1 MNYIVVDLE
10 WNQSPYGKGTEIK
23 EIPFE
28 IIEIGAVKLNENKE
42 TISSFSRLIKPQIYN
57 DIHSITKEI
66 IHIQISDLVEEKIF
80 EYVIKEFFLW
90 CGEDFRF
97 ATWGNMDLIELQRN
111 LAYYGLSGYID
122 KPIMFYDVQKLF
134 AICYYKDR
142 TARTLE
148 FAVDTVN
155 LIKNEEFHRA
165 YVDAKYTAEIFKM
178 LDQNIIDRNYSVDY
192 FHNPK
197 TKEEEIHLYY
207 DTYYKFISKEYE
219 SKEAIMGNKDISSII
234 CHKCNQRIVKKIKWF
249 TTNSKTYY
257 SLGYCK
263 KHGYIKAKIRVKKA
277 VNNNVFAIK
286 IVKAITEE
294 DAQLLKERYVE
305 AKQRKKE
312 KKIKMN
318 KK

>member
-28 IIEIGAVKLNENKE
+28 IIEVGAVKLNENKE
-42 TISSFSRLIKPQIYN
+42 VISSFSRLIKPQVYK

-66 IHIQISDLVEEKIF
+66 IHIEINDLLEEKPF
-80 EYVIKEFFLW
+80 DYVIKEFFLW

-111 LAYYGLSGYID
+111 LDYYGLKGYID
-122 KPIMFYDVQKLF
+122 KPIPFYDVQKLF
-134 AICYYKDR
+134 ALCFFKDNMP
-142 TARTLE
+142 RTLE
-148 FAVDTVN
+148 FAVDTVKLN
-155 LIKNEEFHRA
+155 KNEEFHRA
-165 YVDAKYTAEIFKM
+165 YADAKYAAEIFKR
-178 LDQNIIDRNYSVDY
+178 LDKNIVDRNYSIDY

-197 TKEEEIHLYY
+197 TKEEEIHIYY
-207 DTYYKFISKEYE
+207 ETYYKFISREFD
-219 SKEAIMGNKDISSII
+219 SKEAIMGNKDISSIT
-234 CHKCNQRIVKKIKWF
+234 CHKCNQRITKRIKWF

-263 KHGYIKAKIRVKKA
+263 KHGYIKSKIRIKKA

-286 IVKAITEE
+286 IIKAITEE
-294 DAQLLKERYVE
+294 EAHLLTERFAE
-305 AKQRKKE
+305 AKLRKK
-312 KKIKMN
+312 KK
-318 KK
+318 